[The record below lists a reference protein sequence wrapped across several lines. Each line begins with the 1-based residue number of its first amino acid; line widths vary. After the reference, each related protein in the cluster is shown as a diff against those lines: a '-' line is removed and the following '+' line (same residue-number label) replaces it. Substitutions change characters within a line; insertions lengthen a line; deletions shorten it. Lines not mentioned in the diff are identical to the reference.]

1 MSASGEGSIKITKPE
16 VFPGTVEVTVTKNGA
31 SSVYALRY
39 RKKERNTEGVI
50 YTALIDRETERIVS
64 IKTKTLDLTVA
75 GREEGGVEVP
85 GDAQRYKLVV
95 MIWTK
100 EGNEPKLKKFLEYKE

>member
-39 RKKERNTEGVI
+39 SKKERNTEGVI

-64 IKTKTLDLTVA
+64 IKTKTLDLSVA
-75 GREEGGVEVP
+75 GTEEGVVEVP
-85 GDAQRYKLVV
+85 DDAQRYKLVV